1 MKEDVARKAGRG
13 HTSNAGQG
21 SGRAPFPE
29 PENQRPAVLQP
40 RPTQPRAL
48 GPGASRARGLE
59 GACCLS
65 VAPGPLRT
73 SRQPLAEDRVWRGP
87 AASTPSGEA
96 EARNGCAA
104 PPAPA
109 HGSPAPTLFDWTGCG
124 ADWLTPVFSG
134 RGEGWTSSAMSGA
147 VGDPTGPEG
156 WRAPSV
162 SLPQRVSAFAERG
175 KEGGRPRSRGVLER
189 SSSGRPGTA
198 RPDAEGRRGREGTST
213 AAPVAPAAGGAA
225 PGSASRPGPAPQA
238 PEGRAWRLPGPPE
251 WAPAA
256 LSRQQGGRERGRLG
270 GHIQVGL
277 GPWGEG
283 RLQERNQGALA

>member
-1 MKEDVARKAGRG
+1 M
-13 HTSNAGQG
+13 
-21 SGRAPFPE
+21 
-29 PENQRPAVLQP
+29 
-40 RPTQPRAL
+40 
-48 GPGASRARGLE
+48 
-59 GACCLS
+59 
-65 VAPGPLRT
+65 
-73 SRQPLAEDRVWRGP
+73 
-87 AASTPSGEA
+87 
-96 EARNGCAA
+96 
-104 PPAPA
+104 
-109 HGSPAPTLFDWTGCG
+109 
-124 ADWLTPVFSG
+124 
-134 RGEGWTSSAMSGA
+134 
-147 VGDPTGPEG
+147 
-156 WRAPSV
+156 RAPSV
-162 SLPQRVSAFAERG
+162 SLPQRVSAFAEPG
-175 KEGGRPRSRGVLER
+175 EEGGRPRSRGVLER

>member
-40 RPTQPRAL
+40 GPTQPRAL

-65 VAPGPLRT
+65 VALGPLRT

-87 AASTPSGEA
+87 ASSTPSGEA
-96 EARNGCAA
+96 EARDGCAA

-156 WRAPSV
+156 CEPPPSV
-162 SLPQRVSAFAERG
+162 SPRG
-175 KEGGRPRSRGVLER
+175 CLLLRSRGR
-189 SSSGRPGTA
+189 RAAGRAVGVSWSAALQGGPALRA
-198 RPDAEGRRGREGTST
+198 RTRR
-213 AAPVAPAAGGAA
+213 AAGGVK
-225 PGSASRPGPAPQA
+225 GPAPRRRWPLRLVEQRQA
-238 PEGRAWRLPGPPE
+238 PLPGQAPP
-251 WAPAA
+251 PRPRKAA
-256 LSRQQGGRERGRLG
+256 RGGCRAHLS
-270 GHIQVGL
+270 GHL
-277 GPWGEG
+277 PH
-283 RLQERNQGALA
+283 